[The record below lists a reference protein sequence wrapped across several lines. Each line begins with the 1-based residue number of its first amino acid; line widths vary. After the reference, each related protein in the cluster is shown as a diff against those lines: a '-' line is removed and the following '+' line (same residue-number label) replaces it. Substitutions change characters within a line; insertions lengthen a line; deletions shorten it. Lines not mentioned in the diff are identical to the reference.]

1 MHRKLPLLFFIVFL
15 IGLCVTVVLRL
26 TLVRS
31 FIDPSSGFYRGAYAA
46 PALTLNVVTGVCAVL
61 LLVPL
66 AFPGKAVVLAP
77 LRARDPLLGMLAA
90 LSALVLLADALSL
103 FASLVTTSTSGGLF
117 LDALFTLAAAVYFG
131 LQAKIFLL
139 GGEAPHAFVALLPV
153 LWATVHLIVS
163 WMHFTVVTSLPNNLF
178 DLFKMV
184 AFMLLFYYHA
194 RLVGG
199 VPNGRE
205 GRGLLSFGLLA
216 VWLGALSAVPLLLV
230 RLGGGQTAAFSLP
243 DSAVTLVLS
252 VYILVLFVRLFFRRG
267 PVEAATVRSAA

>member
-66 AFPGKAVVLAP
+66 ALPGKAVVLAP

-117 LDALFTLAAAVYFG
+117 LDALFTLAAAFYFG

-163 WMHFTVVTSLPNNLF
+163 WMHFTVVTSLPDNLF

-194 RLVGG
+194 RLAGG